1 MMKITLTVQEGNVK
15 FQTTFTEE
23 QLEAFYEE
31 HRQSML
37 DVTCIQFIDE
47 IKKQL
52 KTGATK

>member
-1 MMKITLTVQEGNVK
+1 MKITLTVEQGNVK
-15 FQTTFTEE
+15 FQTTFTSE

-52 KTGATK
+52 NKGTKK

>member
-1 MMKITLTVQEGNVK
+1 MMKITLTVEQGNVK
-15 FQTTFTEE
+15 FQTTFTSE

-52 KTGATK
+52 NKGTKK

>member
-1 MMKITLTVQEGNVK
+1 MKITLTVQEGNVK